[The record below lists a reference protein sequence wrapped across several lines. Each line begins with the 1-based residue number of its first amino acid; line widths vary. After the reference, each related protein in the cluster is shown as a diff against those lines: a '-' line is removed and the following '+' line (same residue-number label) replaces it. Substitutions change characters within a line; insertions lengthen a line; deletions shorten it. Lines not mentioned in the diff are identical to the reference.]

1 MWLGPGAYEN
11 VLIWYHRHMTKMQ
24 SKEES
29 GLARFNETGWIDM
42 AEMIRLEAEGY
53 LNVNEHRTSRLLIWN
68 YTPKAQF
75 ERLWT
80 REVLMSRGLITRPD
94 GQIVARPFLKFFNF
108 EEHHGPLPDGP
119 YEVWEKLDGSL
130 GILYRDDQGQLQM
143 ATRGSFHSD
152 QAQRASEMLGNPEF
166 ATHLNG
172 LAEDFTHLFEI
183 IYPGNRIVVDYGRRE
198 RLVYLGAVNTERG
211 WDVPPDVSTW
221 PDVPEF
227 FSTLPSMESPLNLK
241 LLEAP
246 NKEGFVLR
254 FTGTGLRLKLKFDEY
269 VRLHRAVTD
278 LTTRTIWGLIR
289 YQGDESVQK
298 AMENTPD
305 EYYAWARMV
314 TDTLNGW
321 YEAALGQGVSD
332 LSAGLKAV
340 GTGNRGGLV
349 QWLKANSS
357 EFDLAMGLLDGKDYR
372 TVGAGPRDRLWGRMR
387 PRVARP
393 FEENV
398 ERFDGKDDPE
408 VLG

>member
-1 MWLGPGAYEN
+1 MKPMA
-11 VLIWYHRHMTKMQ
+11 KMQ
-24 SKEES
+24 SKEDA
-29 GLARFNETGWIDM
+29 GMARLNETGWVDM

-53 LNVNEHRTSRLLIWN
+53 LNLNEHQTSRLYIWN
-68 YTPKAQF
+68 YTPAAQF
-75 ERLWT
+75 ERVWT
-80 REVLMSRGLITRPD
+80 RETLMSRGLITRPD

-130 GILYRDDQGQLQM
+130 GILYRDDQGELQM

-152 QAQRASEMLGNPEF
+152 QAVKASEMLRRPEF
-166 ATHLNG
+166 AVHLDG

-183 IYPGNRIVVDYGRRE
+183 IYPGNRIVVDYGKSE
-198 RLVYLGAVNTERG
+198 RLVYLGAVNTEQG
-211 WDVPPDVSTW
+211 WDVPPDASVW

-269 VRLHRAVTD
+269 LRLHRAVTD
-278 LTTRTIWGLIR
+278 LTTRTIWELLR
-289 YQGDESVQK
+289 YQGDHGVRQ
-298 AMENTPD
+298 AMDNTPD
-305 EYYAWARMV
+305 EYFEWAKMV
-314 TDTLNGW
+314 SGVLWGW
-321 YEAALGQGVSD
+321 FEGALSQGERD
-332 LSAGLKAV
+332 LRAGLEAV
-340 GTGNRGGLV
+340 GPGNRGALV
-349 QWLKANSS
+349 QWLKANAS

-372 TVGAGPRDRLWGRMR
+372 TLGSVPRDRLWLRMR